1 MSLKQL
7 PGYYAILPPKIRY
20 NRNLSANA
28 KLLWA
33 ELSALQS
40 HNNEVFATNDYLA
53 SLLGLKTE
61 RQIQY
66 LLKELKEEK
75 LITIEHSRTSRT
87 ITVKNGEFGISD
99 KPRVNKKKKSKDPE
113 WLEEYVKNFEKD
125 VVNL

>member
-1 MSLKQL
+1 MSFKQL

-53 SLLGLKTE
+53 NLLGLKTE

-87 ITVKNGEFGISD
+87 ITVKNGEFGITD

>member
-1 MSLKQL
+1 MKQL

-40 HNNEVFATNDYLA
+40 HNNEVYATNDYLA
-53 SLLGLKTE
+53 NLLGLKTE

-99 KPRVNKKKKSKDPE
+99 KPRVNKTQKSKDPD